1 MIKLAQVM
9 SEMLEPYRQAYW
21 RRVREF
27 SLDPA
32 GKVFV
37 DKHPLGAIRLPLS
50 YKMFPGA
57 KIIFAL
63 RDPRDVVLSCF
74 RRSFNMNANMYEL
87 TTLEGAARLY
97 DTVMTA
103 GETYLERLPVAA
115 HRVRHETLV
124 ADFENE
130 TRALCDFLD
139 VEWTPS
145 LADFAGTQ
153 RAIATPSSVQ
163 IGKGLYAESMGQW
176 RNYALALEPVREI
189 LAPWV
194 DRYGYPPD

>member
-1 MIKLAQVM
+1 
-9 SEMLEPYRQAYW
+9 
-21 RRVREF
+21 
-27 SLDPA
+27 
-32 GKVFV
+32 VFV

-57 KIIFAL
+57 KVVFAL

-97 DTVMTA
+97 DAVMTA
-103 GETYLERLPVAA
+103 GETYFERLPVAT
-115 HRVRHETLV
+115 HRVRHESLV
-124 ADFENE
+124 AEFENE
-130 TRALCDFLD
+130 TRALCDFLA
-139 VEWTPS
+139 VEWTPA
-145 LADFAGTQ
+145 LAGFADTQ
-153 RAIATPSSVQ
+153 RPIATPSGVQ
-163 IGKGLYAESMGQW
+163 IGKGLYAESVGQW
-176 RNYALALEPVREI
+176 RNYAFALEPVREI